1 MELLVAAGLT
11 PKAALLAGTSNS
23 ALALGLSA
31 DRGTIEKG
39 KRADLVLIDGKPW
52 EAIGDVEKI
61 DRVFVDVQLVH
72 GPGVKPPA
80 GNLATTLPAL
90 PAAALID
97 SFERPEGRSPANTPP
112 LASTRAVK

>member
-23 ALALGLSA
+23 ALALGLAS

-52 EAIGDVEKI
+52 ETIGDVEKI
-61 DRVFVDVQLVH
+61 DRVNVDGTLVH
-72 GPGVKPPA
+72 GGSVKLAAVNPATTPPA
-80 GNLATTLPAL
+80 VPAPAL
-90 PAAALID
+90 LAEFPRAARRT
-97 SFERPEGRSPANTPP
+97 STTTPP
-112 LASTRAVK
+112 